1 MYRDYEDTHKLEA
14 LLAEAKLRAIT
25 CGNPYELIDIYE
37 EIWTLQDRLNAAYQ
51 DEEFD
56 LYSDEVDL
64 FDDEF

>member
-1 MYRDYEDTHKLEA
+1 MYRDYEDPRKLEA

-56 LYSDEVDL
+56 LYNDEVDL